1 MKVKVPVNLVVAG
14 LERRLAE
21 NREASARNQVVRD
34 KYEQA
39 QKSWADEISKLS
51 LEVDS
56 VSTYAWREQ
65 ISISY
70 KVPSGTKI
78 PNEPQLGNL
87 EKGELSSG
95 EVDEIANAIRILGM
109 SEDEY
114 VSASTM
120 KEIGRYL

>member
-51 LEVDS
+51 LEIDS

-70 KVPSGTKI
+70 KVPKGTKI
-78 PNEPQLGNL
+78 PIEPELGKLESELGNH
-87 EKGELSSG
+87 
-95 EVDEIANAIRILGM
+95 EVDEIANAVRILGM

>member
-51 LEVDS
+51 LEIDS

-70 KVPSGTKI
+70 KVPKDTKI
-78 PNEPQLGNL
+78 PNEPELGKLESELGNH
-87 EKGELSSG
+87 

>member
-1 MKVKVPVNLVVAG
+1 MKVKVPVNLVIAG

-21 NREASARNQVVRD
+21 NREVSARNQIVRD
-34 KYEQA
+34 KYEQDK
-39 QKSWADEISKLS
+39 KSWVVEVSKLT
-51 LEVDS
+51 LQVDD
-56 VSTYAWREQ
+56 VSYSTWRNS

-70 KVPSGTKI
+70 KVPNGTRI
-78 PNEPQLGNL
+78 PDEPELGKL
-87 EKGELSSG
+87 ESELGSH
-95 EVDEIANAIRILGM
+95 EVDEIANAVRILGM

>member
-1 MKVKVPVNLVVAG
+1 MKVKVPVNLVIAG

-21 NREASARNQVVRD
+21 NREASARNQIVRD
-34 KYEQA
+34 KFDQA
-39 QKSWADEISKLS
+39 KIAWANEVSKLS
-51 LEVDS
+51 LEVDD
-56 VSTYAWREQ
+56 VSSYTWRGT

-70 KVPSGTKI
+70 KVPSGTTI
-78 PNEPQLGNL
+78 PKEPELDRLEPELGNH
-87 EKGELSSG
+87 
-95 EVDEIANAIRILGM
+95 EVDEIANAVRILGM

>member
-1 MKVKVPVNLVVAG
+1 MKVKVPVNLVIAG

-21 NREASARNQVVRD
+21 NREVSARNQVLRD
-34 KYEQA
+34 KFDQA
-39 QKSWADEISKLS
+39 KKAWANEVSKLS
-51 LEVDS
+51 LEVDD
-56 VSTYAWREQ
+56 VSCHAWRGT

-70 KVPSGTKI
+70 KVPTGTTI
-78 PNEPQLGNL
+78 PQEPERDTLESELGGH
-87 EKGELSSG
+87 EIE
-95 EVDEIANAIRILGM
+95 EIANAVRILGM

>member
-1 MKVKVPVNLVVAG
+1 MKVKVPVNLVIAG

-21 NREASARNQVVRD
+21 NREVSARNQVVRD
-34 KYEQA
+34 KYDHA
-39 QKSWADEISKLS
+39 KKAWADEVSKLS
-51 LEVDS
+51 LEIDD
-56 VSTYAWREQ
+56 VSSYTWRGT

-70 KVPSGTKI
+70 KVPNGTRI
-78 PNEPQLGNL
+78 PDEPRLGDL
-87 EKGELSSG
+87 ESELANH
-95 EVDEIANAIRILGM
+95 EVDEIANAVRILGM

>member
-1 MKVKVPVNLVVAG
+1 MKVKVPVNLVIAG

-21 NREASARNQVVRD
+21 NREITARNDQIRA
-34 KYEQA
+34 KYDEA
-39 QKSWADEISKLS
+39 QKSWAEQVSKLS

-56 VSTYAWREQ
+56 VSAHSWREQ
-65 ISISY
+65 VSITY
-70 KVPSGTKI
+70 KVPQGTPLPK
-78 PNEPQLGNL
+78 EPERGNL
-87 EKGELSSG
+87 ESELG
-95 EVDEIANAIRILGM
+95 QHEINEIANAIRILGM